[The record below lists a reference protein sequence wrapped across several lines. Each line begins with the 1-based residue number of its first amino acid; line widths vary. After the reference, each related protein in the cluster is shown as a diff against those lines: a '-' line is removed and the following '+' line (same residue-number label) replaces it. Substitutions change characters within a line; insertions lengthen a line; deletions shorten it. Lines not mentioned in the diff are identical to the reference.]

1 MKFNLR
7 IILYFGFAGVL
18 ASAFMSTLRFVQN
31 NFEGDIINVCGNF
44 FLNAIQGYVLVV
56 LVASVVL
63 LVLSWINKVFP
74 WNKNAYVRFA
84 ANLLITPMV
93 AVVVM
98 TPLSI
103 ITFYVGMDYDHA
115 TLKDHLITNL
125 VMAIVMDMIMVGIYE
140 GYYFFNLW
148 KNSLVRN
155 EQLEKEN
162 MTARYEALK
171 NQINPHFLFNSLN
184 TASALIHEDPN
195 RAEEFIDEFS
205 KIYRFLLEHQ
215 DKNLHLLEDELT
227 FVRSF
232 LSLQEIRFGESLQST
247 ISVEEEKLKYLIPT
261 LSLQLLVENAI
272 KHNQV
277 TAEQPLSITI
287 KDEKDM
293 IVVRNSLQLRSESL
307 KSTGI
312 GLNNLNARYEM
323 LASLKPVFIKTEKE
337 YVAKLPLIKEE

>member
-1 MKFNLR
+1 M
-7 IILYFGFAGVL
+7 
-18 ASAFMSTLRFVQN
+18 RFVQN
-31 NFEGDIINVCGNF
+31 DFEGDIINVCGNF

-84 ANLLITPMV
+84 ADLLITPIV
-93 AVVVM
+93 AVVIM
-98 TPLSI
+98 IPLSI

-115 TLKDHLITNL
+115 TLRDHIITNL

-232 LSLQEIRFGESLQST
+232 LSMQEIRFGKSLQTS
-247 ISVEEEKLKYLIPT
+247 IEVDASKMKYLIPT

-277 TAEQPLSITI
+277 TEEKPLHIAIS
-287 KDEKDM
+287 EEGDM
-293 IVVRNSLQLRSESL
+293 IVVKNSLQLRSESL

-323 LASLKPVFIKTEKE
+323 LANLKPVFLKTENE

>member
-1 MKFNLR
+1 
-7 IILYFGFAGVL
+7 
-18 ASAFMSTLRFVQN
+18 MSTLRFVQN
-31 NFEGDIINVCGNF
+31 DFKGDIINVCGNF

-84 ANLLITPMV
+84 ADLLITPFV
-93 AVVVM
+93 AVVIM
-98 TPLSI
+98 IPLSI

-115 TLKDHLITNL
+115 TLRDHIITNL

-232 LSLQEIRFGESLQST
+232 LSMQEIRFGKSLQTS
-247 ISVEEEKLKYLIPT
+247 IEVDASKMKYLIPT

-277 TAEQPLSITI
+277 TEEKPLHIAIS
-287 KDEKDM
+287 EEGDM
-293 IVVRNSLQLRSESL
+293 IIVKNSLQLRSESL

-323 LASLKPVFIKTEKE
+323 LANLKPVFLKTENE